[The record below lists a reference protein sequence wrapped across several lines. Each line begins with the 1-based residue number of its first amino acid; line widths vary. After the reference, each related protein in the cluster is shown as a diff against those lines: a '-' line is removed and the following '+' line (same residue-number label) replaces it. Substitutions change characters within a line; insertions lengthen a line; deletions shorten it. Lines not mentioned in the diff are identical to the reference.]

1 MPIRRSTITALLL
14 AAVTVLPGAGLDP
27 PVLRADFDALDPA
40 GILHAQWIDDGL
52 GGRALAGRGQWRAG
66 AVEAPDPAG
75 GTIEL
80 RLCLLAPAAEVGNW
94 TLLRCRAPGGPEDS
108 YANGI
113 HLIHGWGRGLF
124 LLLGDR
130 TGRLAPLVFADTAAW
145 RPGEWHHCAATWS
158 NPGPG
163 RASAAFWVDDR
174 LVERRER
181 LTIDVDREAWLAAA
195 RRGGLDLCAG
205 AVWGKPSPGAIDDL
219 RIYLFPRLY
228 RSDP

>member
-1 MPIRRSTITALLL
+1 MIRRAAPAAGLL
-14 AAVTVLPGAGLDP
+14 AAVAALPGANLDAP
-27 PVLRADFDALDPA
+27 TLHATFDGPDPA
-40 GILHAQWIDDGL
+40 TDLHAQWIPDGL

-66 AVEAPDPAG
+66 AAAALDPAG

-80 RLCLLAPAAEVGNW
+80 RLCLLASAADASNW
-94 TLLRCRAPGGPEDS
+94 TILRCRAPGGPEDS

-130 TGRLAPLVFADTAAW
+130 AGRLAPLVFTGTAAW

-195 RRGGLDLCAG
+195 RRGELDLRAG
-205 AVWGKPSPGAIDDL
+205 AVWEQSMPGAIDDL
-219 RIYLFPRLY
+219 RIYAFPRTY
-228 RSDP
+228 RSLP